1 MAELFARPQHPYLQA
16 LIRSTPHF
24 GLGEDDRLKSIP
36 GTVPDP
42 HVPIQGC
49 PFLSR
54 CPEGDAELC
63 GQAMPRLGPLSP
75 EHLVACY
82 KRRSVPEPVRVLGRA

>member
-1 MAELFARPQHPYLQA
+1 LL
-16 LIRSTPHF
+16 RSTPHF
-24 GLGEDDRLKSIP
+24 GLGEDDRLKAIP

-42 HVPIQGC
+42 HVRIPGC

-63 GQAMPRLGPLSP
+63 GQAMPGLEPLGP

-82 KRRSVPEPVRVLGRA
+82 KRGSVPGPVREVGRA

>member
-1 MAELFARPQHPYLQA
+1 MVELFARPEHPYLRA
-16 LIRSTPHF
+16 LLRSTPHF
-24 GLGEDDRLKSIP
+24 GLEEDDRLNAIP

-42 HVPIQGC
+42 LVPIRGC

-54 CPEGDAELC
+54 CAEGEAELC
-63 GQAMPRLGPLSP
+63 GRAMPHLGPLGP

-82 KRRSVPEPVRVLGRA
+82 KRGSVPELNRVVRRA

>member
-1 MAELFARPQHPYLQA
+1 PYLQA
-16 LIRSTPHF
+16 LLRSAPHF
-24 GLGEDDRLKSIP
+24 GLEEDDRLKAIP

-42 HVPIQGC
+42 FVRIQGC

-54 CPEGDAELC
+54 CPEGEAELC
-63 GQAMPRLGPLSP
+63 GGAMPRLTPLGP

-82 KRRSVPEPVRVLGRA
+82 KRGSVPEPGHDVGRA

>member
-16 LIRSTPHF
+16 LLRSTPHF
-24 GLGEDDRLKSIP
+24 GLEEDDRLKAIP

-42 HVPIQGC
+42 LVPIQGC

-54 CPEGDAELC
+54 CPEGEAELC
-63 GQAMPRLGPLSP
+63 GRAMPRLTALSP
-75 EHLVACY
+75 EHRVACY
-82 KRRSVPEPVRVLGRA
+82 KRGSVVEPVPVVRRA